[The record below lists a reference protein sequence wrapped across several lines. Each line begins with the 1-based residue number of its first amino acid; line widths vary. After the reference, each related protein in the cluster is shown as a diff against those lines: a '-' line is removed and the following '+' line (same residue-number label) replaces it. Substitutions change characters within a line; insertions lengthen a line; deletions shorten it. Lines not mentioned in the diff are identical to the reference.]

1 MSVASLVNGES
12 LKTPFG
18 SGKLLSIRE
27 ASIDLPECA
36 VVQLSFGTA
45 YLSLSSLGVISKT
58 VTAKSEGGGEAVEK
72 KEGDN
77 DNEDDDDDENEGKD
91 DDDDEDEEEE
101 EETTPSKSKSSNR
114 FGSKV
119 AAARTKKMQKAR
131 ENFQRRAEAA
141 AAAAGGSGSNFIVE
155 LEEGDEDGENGDED
169 DVENASKVVKTPK
182 ASSVK
187 SPSSGLSQRTPA
199 SQQARSPTLLPATTA
214 GKGTPS
220 ASNAPM
226 TDAKRAL
233 AEAKRAELL
242 LRSPV
247 MQKQPRELTEAQKLA
262 LASKGVLKELVAEND
277 LGSGAGGSGGGTGV
291 LEAIAAVEVGEGL
304 GGLLSTAA
312 AITVVGV
319 CVGGLYMMM
328 RRR

>member
-1 MSVASLVNGES
+1 MSVSLVNGGS

-27 ASIDLPECA
+27 ASTDLPECA

-45 YLSLSSLGVISKT
+45 YLSLSSLGAISKT
-58 VTAKSEGGGEAVEK
+58 VTAKAEGGGEVVEK
-72 KEGDN
+72 KEGG
-77 DNEDDDDDENEGKD
+77 DNEEEDENEEKD
-91 DDDDEDEEEE
+91 DDDGEEEEEEEE

-155 LEEGDEDGENGDED
+155 LEEGDEDGENEDED

-182 ASSVK
+182 ASSIK
-187 SPSSGLSQRTPA
+187 SPSSGLSPRTPA
-199 SQQARSPTLLPATTA
+199 SQQAQSLATTA

-226 TDAKRAL
+226 TEAKRAL

>member
-1 MSVASLVNGES
+1 MSAPALIVDGES

-18 SGKLLSIRE
+18 FGKLLSIRE
-27 ASIDLPECA
+27 ASTELPECG

-45 YLSLSSLGVISKT
+45 YLSLSSIGVNSSI
-58 VTAKSEGGGEAVEK
+58 EK
-72 KEGDN
+72 KDKANDNDEEEEGDN
-77 DNEDDDDDENEGKD
+77 DEDVDDEVD
-91 DDDDEDEEEE
+91 E
-101 EETTPSKSKSSNR
+101 EETTPSKSSNR

-119 AAARTKKMQKAR
+119 AAARTKKLLKAR
-131 ENFQRRAEAA
+131 ENYQRRVDAAAAA
-141 AAAAGGSGSNFIVE
+141 AAAAGGNGSNFIVE
-155 LEEGDEDGENGDED
+155 LEEGDDDGED
-169 DVENASKVVKTPK
+169 DDDDDNDNEENVKKSVKTPK
-182 ASSVK
+182 SASIK
-187 SPSSGLSQRTPA
+187 SPPSSTLSPRTPA
-199 SQQARSPTLLPATTA
+199 SQQARSPTLLPATTVS
-214 GKGTPS
+214 KGTPS
-220 ASNAPM
+220 GSNALM
-226 TDAKRAL
+226 TEAKRAL

-247 MQKQPRELTEAQKLA
+247 MQKQPRELTEAQKAA

-277 LGSGAGGSGGGTGV
+277 LGSGGGGDGGGTGV

>member
-1 MSVASLVNGES
+1 MSALIVDGES

-18 SGKLLSIRE
+18 FGKLLSIRE
-27 ASIDLPECA
+27 ASTELPECG

-45 YLSLSSLGVISKT
+45 YLSLSSIGVNSSI
-58 VTAKSEGGGEAVEK
+58 EK
-72 KEGDN
+72 KSKANDNEKEEEGDN
-77 DNEDDDDDENEGKD
+77 DNDEDVDDDDDEV
-91 DDDDEDEEEE
+91 EE
-101 EETTPSKSKSSNR
+101 EETTPSKSSNR

-119 AAARTKKMQKAR
+119 AAARTKKLLKAR
-131 ENFQRRAEAA
+131 ENYQRRVDAAAAA
-141 AAAAGGSGSNFIVE
+141 AAAAGENGSNFIVE
-155 LEEGDEDGENGDED
+155 LEEGDDDGED
-169 DVENASKVVKTPK
+169 DDDDDYNDNEENVKKSVKTPK
-182 ASSVK
+182 SASIK
-187 SPSSGLSQRTPA
+187 SPPSSSLSPRTPA
-199 SQQARSPTLLPATTA
+199 SQQARSPTLLPATTVS
-214 GKGTPS
+214 KGTPS
-220 ASNAPM
+220 GSNAPM
-226 TDAKRAL
+226 TEAKRAL

-247 MQKQPRELTEAQKLA
+247 MQKQPRELTEAQKAA

-277 LGSGAGGSGGGTGV
+277 LGSGGGGNGGGTGV